1 MILYQTLMALALPFV
16 LAHQAVLG
24 AKGAV
29 AERLGLG
36 PSPRPGLTL
45 WLHAAS
51 VGEVNSASWVVKTLH
66 SERPDLQILV
76 TTNTKTGR
84 DRVQS
89 WGLSGVTAALAP
101 FDSAGAAGRVLD
113 RWHPQALVIVENE
126 LWPARIRAADNRG
139 VPVLVI
145 GARISERS
153 ARRWGFGRGLVRQML
168 GRIAWVSAQDSA
180 SLSRLVSLGLPPAA
194 CGPVLALKAIG
205 SGTARPAPFAAPAPR
220 EKTLLAA
227 STHEGEEALI
237 LEAFL
242 AAKAFDHLILAP
254 RHPKRG
260 PQIAAHLRSQNVT
273 FVQRSLN
280 QVPGPGTTVHL
291 ADTLGEMDH
300 WYQMAGVTVIG
311 GSFAPKGGHT
321 PWEPTRHG
329 SALLHGPNVQNFA
342 EPYAALDKAGGATEV
357 ADAPG
362 LADALTGMDA
372 PAQSRMAQAAAKV
385 LSPSSDGAAVIAKI
399 LKTLRG

>member
-1 MILYQTLMALALPFV
+1 MILYQTLVALALPFL

-51 VGEVNSASWVVKTLH
+51 VGEVNSASWVVKALIGA
-66 SERPDLQILV
+66 RPDLQILV
-76 TTNTKTGR
+76 TTNTRTGR

-89 WGLSGVTAALAP
+89 MGWAGVTAALAP

-113 RWHPQALVIVENE
+113 RWRPQALVIVENE

-168 GRIAWVSAQDSA
+168 GRVAWVSAQDSA
-180 SLSRLVSLGLPPAA
+180 SLARLVSLGLPQAA
-194 CGPVLALKAIG
+194 CGPVLALKAMG
-205 SGTARPAPFAAPAPR
+205 SGTARPTPFPAPALR
-220 EKTLLAA
+220 DKTLLAA

-260 PQIAAHLRSQNVT
+260 PQIAAQLRARNVT
-273 FVQRSLN
+273 FAQRSLN
-280 QVPGPGTTVHL
+280 QVPTPGTQVHL
-291 ADTLGEMDH
+291 ADTMGEMDH
-300 WYQMAGVTVIG
+300 WYQMSGVTIIG

-321 PWEPTRHG
+321 PWEPARHA

-342 EPYAALDKAGGATEV
+342 EPFAALDKVGGATEV
-357 ADAPG
+357 ADARG
-362 LADALTGMDA
+362 LAQVLSWLDA
-372 PAQSRMAQAAAKV
+372 PAQARMAQAAAKV
-385 LSPSSDGAAVIAKI
+385 LSPSSDGTAVISKI
-399 LKTLRG
+399 IKTLRG